1 MQHLPRPSVV
11 VTCCLMAVAQ
21 VGCQSPYYADRG
33 AAAGG
38 LAGAGVG
45 ALMGNSVGNAA
56 GGALIGAGVG
66 ALTGGAVGGALDDIA
81 AQNRAQ
87 IAAQM
92 GRPVAQGAA
101 TIPEVVAMTQ
111 AGVEPRLIMN
121 YINTSGVSQPISAQD
136 VIYLHQQGVA
146 TDVIQT
152 LQTPRVAERPVPMA
166 PPAQPVI
173 IEEYHYGPPIYGPPR
188 YYRSY
193 RPAPHIG
200 WGVSFSG

>member
-1 MQHLPRPSVV
+1 MRYLAQLSAVL
-11 VTCCLMAVAQ
+11 TCCVVATQ
-21 VGCQSPYYADRG
+21 LGCRSPYYADQG

-38 LAGAGVG
+38 LVGAGVG
-45 ALMGNSVGNAA
+45 ALVGNSVGDAA
-56 GGALIGAGVG
+56 GGALVGAGVG
-66 ALTGGAVGGALDDIA
+66 ALTGGAVGSALDDIA

-111 AGVEPRLIMN
+111 AGVEPRLIIN
-121 YINTSGVSQPISAQD
+121 YIDTSGVAQPVSAQD

-152 LQTPRVAERPVPMA
+152 MQTPRVAERPLPVA
-166 PPAQPVI
+166 PAQPVI
-173 IEEYHYGPPIYGPPR
+173 IEEYHYGPPMYGPPH
-188 YYRSY
+188 YYHR
-193 RPAPHIG
+193 RTCPRFG
-200 WGVSFSG
+200 WGVSYSA

>member
-1 MQHLPRPSVV
+1 MRYPLCALVV
-11 VTCCLMAVAQ
+11 LGCVLTAVVQ
-21 VGCQSPYYADRG
+21 VGCRSPYYADRG

-45 ALMGNSVGNAA
+45 ALVGNSVGNAA

-87 IAAQM
+87 IAAQL
-92 GRPVAQGAA
+92 GRPVAQGSA
-101 TIPEVVAMTQ
+101 TIPEIVAMTQ
-111 AGVEPRLIMN
+111 AGVEPRLIIN
-121 YINTSGVSQPISAQD
+121 YINTSGVSQPVSAQD

-152 LQTPRVAERPVPMA
+152 MQTPRVAERSVPVA
-166 PPAQPVI
+166 PPPQPVI
-173 IEEYHYGPPIYGPPR
+173 IEEYHYGPPVFGPPR
-188 YYRSY
+188 YYH
-193 RPAPHIG
+193 PGPHPRVH
-200 WGVSFSG
+200 WGMSFAG